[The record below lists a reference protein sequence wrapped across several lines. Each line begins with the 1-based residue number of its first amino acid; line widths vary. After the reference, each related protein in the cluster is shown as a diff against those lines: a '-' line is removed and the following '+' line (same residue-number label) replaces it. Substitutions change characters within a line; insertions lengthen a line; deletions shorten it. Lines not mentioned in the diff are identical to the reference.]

1 LLPSQLRKHARKHK
15 VYTCSH
21 AGCGSIFSK
30 WSELRKH
37 SKMHSKEYKCP
48 SCDRVFNSK
57 GNLRQHQITHD
68 SDRQTFCCSYE
79 GCARVFS
86 RQSNLNVHIQSY
98 HEAIKPFSCHHV
110 GCNRSFPYKKS
121 LDSHI
126 QKVHLGG
133 GSKPDAQVG
142 NIMDVVVSVIFCCPP
157 LSSLFELSPFW
168 EYPRIV
174 GIRLGGAQRCC
185 L

>member
-1 LLPSQLRKHARKHK
+1 MSYSCQTCYDSFFCTLCVCVCVPLITVWIFCLARCTINECGQSFLLPSQLRKHARKHK

-86 RQSNLNVHIQSY
+86 RVSM
-98 HEAIKPFSCHHV
+98 
-110 GCNRSFPYKKS
+110 RSLRY
-121 LDSHI
+121 
-126 QKVHLGG
+126 LGNTL
-133 GSKPDAQVG
+133 Q
-142 NIMDVVVSVIFCCPP
+142 
-157 LSSLFELSPFW
+157 
-168 EYPRIV
+168 
-174 GIRLGGAQRCC
+174 
-185 L
+185 